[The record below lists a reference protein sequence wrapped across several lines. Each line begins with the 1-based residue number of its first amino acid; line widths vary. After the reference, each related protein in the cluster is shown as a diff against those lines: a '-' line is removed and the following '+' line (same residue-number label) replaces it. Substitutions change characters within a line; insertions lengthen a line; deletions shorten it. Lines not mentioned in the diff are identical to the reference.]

1 MINNEEY
8 GAVYQKAHVG
18 EYDQCSTTVVLY
30 LNQGDD
36 VYLRTRNG
44 GGMPDGN
51 LPMTIPMGKN
61 VFFWLEN
68 QLAAYI

>member
-51 LPMTIPMGKN
+51 QLMTS
-61 VFFWLEN
+61 N
-68 QLAAYI
+68 QWGRTSFSGWKIN